1 MENDT
6 AYRNFEPC
14 SLYLLNIK
22 TKLLFREIVHQN
34 KNSVGA

>member
-1 MENDT
+1 MESDT

-22 TKLLFREIVHQN
+22 TILLFREIAHQN
-34 KNSVGA
+34 KNSVRA